1 MKKTFKKKIFILLL
15 LILPGINLSYSQV
28 KIGVAIPLMTNSSDA
43 SEKKTGEQ
51 MLRGI
56 NDALEEYKKNKP
68 AITVTITAED
78 TKKDQSA
85 TLDILNRFGSDN
97 TVIAVL
103 GPIFS
108 SELINN
114 AGAAVFHKMPV
125 ISPTAT
131 VNFLAQNNPYVF
143 QLNPTYDIR
152 GRVMAKFAMK
162 EMGMKNFI
170 ILSEDTYG
178 KNYAESFKNEVEKN
192 KGTIE
197 GTEFYIK
204 DSFPLTAQ
212 FESIKST
219 IFSKDK
225 FIDFGNLTANQSD
238 KLKKSVLRF
247 SNFDSLFT
255 EKLIVSIYKLF
266 GKNADTVMDS
276 LKIYPSPV
284 LSNSG
289 SIIPGYIDALY
300 ITVSNH
306 NDISKICEEYFS
318 SGINLPLLGSSDW
331 NNEKTLTDNKK
342 FIRELYFD
350 SDFYLADK
358 DDKTGLSESDI
369 RNYYFGY
376 DGMKLILDKISE
388 KNITRE
394 DINESLENLRN
405 YTAMHNR
412 IDMKERTNQNL
423 QIMSFRDGKL
433 SKLRDYE
440 TE

>member
-1 MKKTFKKKIFILLL
+1 
-15 LILPGINLSYSQV
+15 
-28 KIGVAIPLMTNSSDA
+28 
-43 SEKKTGEQ
+43 
-51 MLRGI
+51 
-56 NDALEEYKKNKP
+56 
-68 AITVTITAED
+68 
-78 TKKDQSA
+78 
-85 TLDILNRFGSDN
+85 
-97 TVIAVL
+97 
-103 GPIFS
+103 
-108 SELINN
+108 
-114 AGAAVFHKMPV
+114 MPV

-255 EKLIVSIYKLF
+255 GKLIVSIYKLF

-276 LKIYPSPV
+276 LKIFPSPV
-284 LSNSG
+284 LSNSS

-300 ITVSNH
+300 ITVSNY

-318 SGINLPLLGSSDW
+318 QTKCHQKAG
-331 NNEKTLTDNKK
+331 
-342 FIRELYFD
+342 
-350 SDFYLADK
+350 
-358 DDKTGLSESDI
+358 
-369 RNYYFGY
+369 
-376 DGMKLILDKISE
+376 
-388 KNITRE
+388 
-394 DINESLENLRN
+394 
-405 YTAMHNR
+405 
-412 IDMKERTNQNL
+412 
-423 QIMSFRDGKL
+423 
-433 SKLRDYE
+433 
-440 TE
+440 

>member
-1 MKKTFKKKIFILLL
+1 
-15 LILPGINLSYSQV
+15 
-28 KIGVAIPLMTNSSDA
+28 
-43 SEKKTGEQ
+43 
-51 MLRGI
+51 
-56 NDALEEYKKNKP
+56 
-68 AITVTITAED
+68 
-78 TKKDQSA
+78 
-85 TLDILNRFGSDN
+85 
-97 TVIAVL
+97 
-103 GPIFS
+103 
-108 SELINN
+108 
-114 AGAAVFHKMPV
+114 MPV

-131 VNFLAQNNPYVF
+131 VNFLAKNNPYVF

-152 GRVMAKFAMK
+152 GRVIAKFAMK

-255 EKLIVSIYKLF
+255 GKLIVSIYKLF

-300 ITVSNH
+300 ITVSNY
-306 NDISKICEEYFS
+306 NDISKICEEYYS